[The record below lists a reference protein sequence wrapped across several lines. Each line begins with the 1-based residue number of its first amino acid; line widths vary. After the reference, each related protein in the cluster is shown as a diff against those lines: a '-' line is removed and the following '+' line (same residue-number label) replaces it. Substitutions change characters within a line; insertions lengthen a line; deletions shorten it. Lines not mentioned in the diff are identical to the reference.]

1 MDLKKQEEA
10 EKRAVKKI
18 EGEKKAK
25 WKKAGGS
32 EEAADGCRRSG
43 SRSIKEEMRSRSR
56 SRNRQVGKY
65 IGSVCY

>member
-43 SRSIKEEMRSRSR
+43 SRRK
-56 SRNRQVGKY
+56 
-65 IGSVCY
+65 